1 MYINYTLFILLL
13 FYTIFFEQHQ
23 LYTHHYYCTSI
34 LLYYILQ
41 SEAVVPQRGGR
52 DGAEP
57 VPHTGLP
64 GAAAAPHY
72 DRPQVY
78 HILYCMVVYVV
89 GALYYMCIAAVCS
102 VCRVQYSHTSPSC
115 SL

>member
-1 MYINYTLFILLL
+1 MWVLFHVLSVLLN
-13 FYTIFFEQHQ
+13 FIKFFIAV
-23 LYTHHYYCTSI
+23 LTI

-64 GAAAAPHY
+64 GAAAAPHH

-78 HILYCMVVYVV
+78 HVLNCMVVYVV
-89 GALYYMCIAAVCS
+89 GALYYMRITAVCS

>member
-1 MYINYTLFILLL
+1 MKCILIIPYL
-13 FYTIFFEQHQ
+13 
-23 LYTHHYYCTSI
+23 YYCCSI
-34 LLYYILQ
+34 LFSSNNINSMLTITTVLLHYILQ
-41 SEAVVPQRGGR
+41 SEAVVPQRGGG

-78 HILYCMVVYVV
+78 HVLNCMVVYVV
-89 GALYYMCIAAVCS
+89 GALDYMCITAVCS